1 MRILL
6 CTDGSRNGLCAVH
19 LGGAIAVRM
28 EAEVTL
34 LCVIAGKQRDLERSL
49 ERAVDGLK
57 KSAADFETIGH
68 RGKLK
73 EQMLAQMAEK
83 EYDLVVVGY
92 DARSFLEKA
101 LWGSLAARIAQELPV
116 SVLIV
121 RCHRDWINHVLIGI
135 SGSGFTDEC
144 VKWGGRIAVAFDAP
158 VTLLHVSPSP
168 PLMYAGLDE
177 VVETLPEFL
186 QTHTPES
193 QSVRQASAYLT
204 DLGVQTDVELAHGL
218 PEREL
223 LRMAQNRDVDVL
235 VIGSTWAAQPF
246 RRLLSRNISEKVLL
260 NTQRPVLVVR
270 PSSG

>member
-6 CTDGSRNGLCAVH
+6 CTDGSRNGLSAVH

-34 LCVIAGKQRDLERSL
+34 LCITASKRRNTSRMLEGTVDVL
-49 ERAVDGLK
+49 E
-57 KSAADFETIGH
+57 KSGVDFEVMEC
-68 RGKLK
+68 RGKLV
-73 EQMLAQMAEK
+73 EQMLAQMAEAD
-83 EYDLVVVGY
+83 YDLVIVGY

-101 LWGSLAARIAQELPV
+101 LWGSLAARIAHELPV

-121 RCHRDWINHVLIGI
+121 RGYRDWIGHVLIGI

-144 VKWGGRIAVAFDAP
+144 VEWGGRIALAFDAN
-158 VTLLHVSPSP
+158 VTLLHVSPAP

-186 QTHTPES
+186 RTHTPEA
-193 QSVRQASAYLT
+193 QSVRQATAYLT
-204 DLGVQTDVELAHGL
+204 ELGVQTDVELAHGL

-223 LRMAQNRDVDVL
+223 LRIAQNRDVDVL
-235 VIGSTWAAQPF
+235 VIGSTWAAQPVQ
-246 RRLLSRNISEKVLL
+246 RLFSRNISEQVLL
-260 NTQRPVLVVR
+260 NTQRPVLIVR
-270 PSSG
+270 PSSE